1 MKTIIFDNKTA
12 LNRTL
17 INFSSPLIN
26 AEGAEDFLIKLTS
39 ALRQTAQVVFYNN
52 ESDWLFF
59 FVPIERG
66 WLLSPSD
73 WSCQYGHC
81 CEATPAKEP

>member
-1 MKTIIFDNKTA
+1 MKTIIFGNKTA

-39 ALRQTAQVVFYNN
+39 ALRQTVQVVFYNN
-52 ESDWLFF
+52 ESD
-59 FVPIERG
+59 
-66 WLLSPSD
+66 
-73 WSCQYGHC
+73 
-81 CEATPAKEP
+81 